1 MTRNPVSSA
10 TQLPT
15 PAGISQP
22 GGTGRRF
29 AVRQA
34 TLAGMACSIGVI
46 GAFAPGVTG
55 RASAQTWSEIGDAGQ
70 NGVGA
75 AQHTYGTGPLTQIVG
90 VLDGNND
97 VDLFCICIKDY
108 ANFRAEV
115 TIFGLFPVGN
125 SMLWLFNPDGTL
137 QVWNDDFLF
146 ASELSTITSQ
156 GVANNGDHY
165 IGISS
170 FLNLPLDP
178 SSSQIRTGGLW
189 SGPDPWQGK
198 GNGHALDH
206 WSGGGG
212 DDGLYVIELTGAV
225 FCPTPGATAILGCAG
240 VLAGRRRRCVI

>member
-1 MTRNPVSSA
+1 MNTAQIRDPDGLLGSDGPERRFHP
-10 TQLPT
+10 Q
-15 PAGISQP
+15 
-22 GGTGRRF
+22 GRRTDPF
-29 AVRQA
+29 LPGHRALLLGTALMVHG
-34 TLAGMACSIGVI
+34 AGH
-46 GAFAPGVTG
+46 
-55 RASAQTWSEIGDAGQ
+55 ASAQTWNEVGDAGQ

-75 AQHTYGTGPLTQIVG
+75 AQHTFGTGPLTEIVG

-115 TIFGLFPVGN
+115 TIFGLFPVGD

-137 QVWNDDFLF
+137 QVWNDDFLV
-146 ASELSTITSQ
+146 AGGLSTITSQ

-170 FLNLPLDP
+170 FLNVPVDA
-178 SSSQIRTGGLW
+178 SSSQIRTAGLW
-189 SGPDPWQGK
+189 AGPDPWQGK

-212 DDGLYVIELTGAV
+212 YDGLYVIELTGAV
-225 FCPTPGATAILGCAG
+225 FCPTPGGIMLLGLGGLIAT
-240 VLAGRRRRCVI
+240 RRRR